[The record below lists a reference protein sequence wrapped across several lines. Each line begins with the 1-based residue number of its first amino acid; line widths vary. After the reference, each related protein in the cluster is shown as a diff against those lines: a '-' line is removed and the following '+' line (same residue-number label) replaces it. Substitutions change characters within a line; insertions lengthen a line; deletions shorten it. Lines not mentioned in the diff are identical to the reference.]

1 MKISVKNFG
10 PIGEAKDIHLS
21 PMTLF
26 VGPSNTGKSYL
37 AILLYAIA
45 ETFTRNLSW
54 FTMAKK
60 YLSDQDVMLKMIS
73 DIEGLMSSHAK
84 ESDNSMFRKLY
95 SDWAHTISEIWR
107 EKILYCFGEEG
118 ENLLQN
124 KNLSVILRSDDETLL
139 IDLVSPQHSRFLPRL
154 QSEIIDKIPGILPPN
169 FMQQQDPEKE
179 RVFIVFGFIV
189 GQFHTVLLDNPFLSA
204 HYLPAI
210 RGGIMQSHRGLVDAT
225 MAQAPFA
232 GLLGHSP
239 RTNTAPMF
247 NGVLSDFVRDIIKVG
262 SDEKH
267 TSRNKNIALIGERME
282 KGIMDGEIKIRKNET
297 GYPDFRY
304 KFSRGGKER
313 ELPLN
318 NTSSMVSELA
328 PISVFVRHHLDK
340 GDLFIVEEPEAHL
353 HPKGQQAISDVLVQL
368 ANAGVF
374 VLATTHSDIVLEQ
387 IGNAVRRAGLENKKS
402 AAKNGGESLNENQA
416 AAYSFAEGTKGKTK
430 VKKIEFDSDEG
441 FMTDDHLEASTALYN
456 ETVELWNANDD

>member
-1 MKISVKNFG
+1 MVHNGEKISFG
-10 PIGEAKDIHLS
+10 SRCNAENDFRYRRSYVIACEGKRIIPCFGNYIPIGRTPYRKY
-21 PMTLF
+21 
-26 VGPSNTGKSYL
+26 GGK
-37 AILLYAIA
+37 
-45 ETFTRNLSW
+45 
-54 FTMAKK
+54 
-60 YLSDQDVMLKMIS
+60 
-73 DIEGLMSSHAK
+73 
-84 ESDNSMFRKLY
+84 
-95 SDWAHTISEIWR
+95 
-107 EKILYCFGEEG
+107 KILYCFGEEG

-154 QSEIIDKIPGILPPN
+154 QSEIIDEIPGILPPN

-179 RVFIVFGFIV
+179 RVFMVFGFIV
-189 GQFHTVLLDNPFLSA
+189 GQFHAVLLNNPFSSA

-210 RGGIMQSHRGLVDAT
+210 RGGIMQSHRGLVDAA
-225 MAQAPFA
+225 MEQAPFV

-267 TSRNKNIALIGERME
+267 TSRNKNIAPIGERME
-282 KGIMDGEIKIRKNET
+282 NEIMDGEIKIRKNET

-353 HPKGQQAISDVLVQL
+353 HPKGQRGDFGCFGAIGECGRFCFGD
-368 ANAGVF
+368 NAQRYCFGTNRQCRSPRRIGKQKIRRKERRRVAECGQGGGVF
-374 VLATTHSDIVLEQ
+374 FC
-387 IGNAVRRAGLENKKS
+387 RR
-402 AAKNGGESLNENQA
+402 NER
-416 AAYSFAEGTKGKTK
+416 EDKG
-430 VKKIEFDSDEG
+430 
-441 FMTDDHLEASTALYN
+441 
-456 ETVELWNANDD
+456 